1 VNNLQ
6 KYICAK
12 YGCQHINIVGYQGM
26 GLTLRCHG
34 CNHVQN
40 ELPERVE
47 LEEVDHSWDGI
58 DPQENLIQ

>member
-1 VNNLQ
+1 M
-6 KYICAK
+6 
-12 YGCQHINIVGYQGM
+12 NIVGYQGM
-26 GLTLRCHG
+26 GLTLRCQG
-34 CNHVQN
+34 CNHVQH